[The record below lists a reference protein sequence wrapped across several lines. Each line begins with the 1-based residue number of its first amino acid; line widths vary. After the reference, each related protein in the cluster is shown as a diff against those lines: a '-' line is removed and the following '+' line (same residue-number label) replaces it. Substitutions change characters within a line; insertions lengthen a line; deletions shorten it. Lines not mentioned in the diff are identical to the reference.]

1 MVFAQATA
9 PGCDVKVGV
18 GLAFTVTAL
27 VVAVQPLLAVN
38 VNVAVPAETPVM
50 TPVLLLMVATAGL
63 ELLQVPVT
71 GVEGLVVL

>member
-1 MVFAQATA
+1 
-9 PGCDVKVGV
+9 VKVTV

-27 VVAVQPLLAVN
+27 VVAEQPL
-38 VNVAVPAETPVM
+38 VAVKVKVAEPAETPVI
-50 TPVLLLMVATAGL
+50 TPEVALMVATAVL